1 MLIQNPVIISAFIL
15 LYTTGDNIVQRS
27 IAKQK
32 LQMNLVMDYELSDLI
47 KTTSLAINHVLY
59 QSLDVNVNDNLGW
72 LKLFDNLKRVYQYKL
87 PIQMSYFGRFDQS
100 MVGLELTYVRI
111 FHKSQN
117 AVNLTRP
124 VTDYHVINDID
135 NILAPSNIMASYY
148 SSVDMTARPWYKPFV
163 NTTNPKILWSPFF
176 YSALSLYPSIA
187 ACIPIYINSTISSL
201 NANYSS
207 TAIYPS
213 STAPRIPSH
222 LFGVIGIQLNVKN
235 ISDTLTKSAIR
246 AGVAASFI
254 INSQGQMVAATKFLG
269 YPSLQNESD
278 IIMNALVN
286 ETISRGFLQQ
296 ITAWKNAPSNQ
307 QLQGLAI
314 KEAGSFSFQTGQT
327 PTLDIVLFTI
337 TDQYGLNWG
346 SVIAVPQR
354 LFVEEVLQSSISS
367 VVIFAVVLFLGLIII
382 ISVVQFIQLSLRG
395 IKHQMKEL
403 VAGNFSS
410 VRLDK
415 RVSMGFSVLYDIRQM
430 QQSLNSM
437 RVGLSIFS
445 KYVPDVI
452 AKKFAGEA
460 MISRNMS
467 ILVMDLYGFTL
478 LAEKTDRVSFISLS
492 TDLFSEIYEI
502 VENHKGSIDKYAGN
516 RIVAYWNGPKT
527 SVKDHEILACNAAV
541 QIVQCL
547 AKLNS
552 RWRKINYP
560 CINFGLSI
568 NSGNFLAGNIGTN
581 SRINFTVSNVQNGL
595 FLELMSYSLKV
606 LGDDANVA
614 SGITKLNR
622 KFGTQVLIGHNTFE
636 KVKDQFVCYFVD
648 HVTLTGKSH
657 PVRIYTMESTVK
669 EATENQLKI
678 RQCSMEIEQCFC
690 TSDFSRILRVCDTLE
705 KHVSPNM
712 TGVIEYW
719 KANASSFLLNST
731 PPSANDSEVLHQDV
745 SQK

>member
-278 IIMNALVN
+278 IIMNAL
-286 ETISRGFLQQ
+286 
-296 ITAWKNAPSNQ
+296 
-307 QLQGLAI
+307 LQGLAI
-314 KEAGSFSFQTGQT
+314 KEAGSFFFQTGQT

-354 LFVEEVLQSSISS
+354 LFVEEVLQS
-367 VVIFAVVLFLGLIII
+367 
-382 ISVVQFIQLSLRG
+382 
-395 IKHQMKEL
+395 
-403 VAGNFSS
+403 N
-410 VRLDK
+410 
-415 RVSMGFSVLYDIRQM
+415 
-430 QQSLNSM
+430 
-437 RVGLSIFS
+437 
-445 KYVPDVI
+445 
-452 AKKFAGEA
+452 
-460 MISRNMS
+460 
-467 ILVMDLYGFTL
+467 
-478 LAEKTDRVSFISLS
+478 RVSFISLS

-581 SRINFTVSNVQNGL
+581 SRINFTV
-595 FLELMSYSLKV
+595 

-636 KVKDQFVCYFVD
+636 K
-648 HVTLTGKSH
+648 S
-657 PVRIYTMESTVK
+657 
-669 EATENQLKI
+669 KI
-678 RQCSMEIEQCFC
+678 NLFA
-690 TSDFSRILRVCDTLE
+690 IL
-705 KHVSPNM
+705 
-712 TGVIEYW
+712 
-719 KANASSFLLNST
+719 
-731 PPSANDSEVLHQDV
+731 
-745 SQK
+745 